1 MIRRRLHYSSSGMSQ
16 SGGGTPSD
24 SGNDVT
30 ITGTGSG
37 HHVGM
42 SQWGAKAMA
51 EQGYTYRDILN
62 FYYTGITLS

>member
-1 MIRRRLHYSSSGMSQ
+1 MLTSSGMSQ
-16 SGGGTPSD
+16 SGGGAPSD

-51 EQGYTYRDILN
+51 EQGYGYEEILH
-62 FYYTGITLS
+62 FYYTDVDLY